1 MTTATQTNS
10 YQVTFVFEYATIST
24 YVFAMHEDAAPD
36 LAALFIADE
45 LGIGVELLDQAQ
57 DISVEL
63 IDEDVL

>member
-1 MTTATQTNS
+1 MTTKLITNA
-10 YQVTFVFEYATIST
+10 YKVTFVFEYATIST
-24 YVFAMHEDAAPD
+24 FVFAMHEDAAPD

-63 IDEDVL
+63 MDEDVL